1 MGSSTVTMCSAL
13 CSLIS
18 LIMAANEVDL
28 PEPVEPVTS
37 TRPRSLVAIL
47 R

>member
-13 CSLIS
+13 LTLIS
-18 LIMAANEVDL
+18 LIMAASEVLL
-28 PEPVEPVTS
+28 PDPVEPVTS